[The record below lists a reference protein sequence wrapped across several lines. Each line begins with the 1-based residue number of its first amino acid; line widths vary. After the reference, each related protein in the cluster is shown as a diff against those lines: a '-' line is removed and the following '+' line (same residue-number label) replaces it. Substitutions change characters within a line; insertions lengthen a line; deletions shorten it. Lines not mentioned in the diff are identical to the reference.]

1 MGADTDSWCRHER
14 AGPTGGGV
22 ASALP
27 GYIEEG
33 TQRSK
38 AMDAEDRTTPL
49 PEAQPPCPRCHSSNT
64 KFCYFNNYKVKQPRY
79 FCKDCERHWTAGGSL
94 RRVRV
99 GAGRRKSK
107 SRMVM
112 TAGQG
117 KHSGILGLAPVPSLK
132 QVKQGMGPTMPTH
145 QARLIVTSDMYA
157 GMASR
162 MMDTRICGPPVDGID
177 VMAVPTKTAD
187 MHASSELESRASFV
201 NSSTNDVA
209 LDAAAVAKTR
219 TNMAA
224 GEVYLPD
231 AGPIR
236 QETPGIGATGA
247 SFSLL
252 SVTEQYLLEDGT
264 VPPESRSRLT
274 ASHLSDER
282 CRSIWARFR
291 AHESAANKLL
301 EANGK
306 PGLHYGDVPGKIRPF
321 QPSPQQSLPPG
332 IAMQRWPAPTHQ
344 PNPHGSATLVHHG
357 YAGALM
363 PMASPP
369 PYNPANVLSGQ
380 QQWGPTPPLP
390 PMYCPTA
397 SELPWV
403 GPMPMLQQQMEQQQE
418 QQQQQMIKQQ
428 QQMVARAGGS
438 TAPPTGTAIHSFPTV
453 HQQFPDASQQYMP
466 TQNAKCD
473 EMHL

>member
-14 AGPTGGGV
+14 AGPTGSGV
-22 ASALP
+22 ACALP

-38 AMDAEDRTTPL
+38 AIDAEDRTTPL
-49 PEAQPPCPRCHSSNT
+49 SEAQPPCPRCHSSNT
-64 KFCYFNNYKVKQPRY
+64 KFCYFNNYKVNQPRY

-107 SRMVM
+107 SRTVM
-112 TAGQG
+112 TAGKG

-145 QARLIVTSDMYA
+145 QARLIVTSDTYA
-157 GMASR
+157 GMASQ

-177 VMAVPTKTAD
+177 VMVMPTQPAD
-187 MHASSELESRASFV
+187 MHASSELESRALFV
-201 NSSTNDVA
+201 NSSRNDVA
-209 LDAAAVAKTR
+209 LDAATVAKTR

-224 GEVYLPD
+224 GEEYLPD

-236 QETPGIGATGA
+236 QETSGIGVTGA
-247 SFSLL
+247 LSLL

-274 ASHLSDER
+274 ASLLSDER

-301 EANGK
+301 KASGK
-306 PGLHYGDVPGKIRPF
+306 HGLHHGDVPGKIRPF

-344 PNPHGSATLVHHG
+344 PNPHGSATLVHSG

-363 PMASPP
+363 SMAPPP

-380 QQWGPTPPLP
+380 QQLGPSPPLP

-403 GPMPMLQQQMEQQQE
+403 GPMPMQQQQMKQQQE
-418 QQQQQMIKQQ
+418 QQQQQLIKQQ
-428 QQMVARAGGS
+428 QQMGARAGGS
-438 TAPPTGTAIHSFPTV
+438 TAARTGTAIHSFPTV
-453 HQQFPDASQQYMP
+453 HQQFPNASQQYIGS
-466 TQNAKCD
+466 Q
-473 EMHL
+473 